1 MQSINSACVYN
12 KCIIT
17 TAYKSVNHFQI
28 LLTLSRIDSTTRFIV
43 LYTIYIHKH
52 VRIYRKRRR
61 RKKKNDTRFSPR
73 ISNFR
78 YFCIASFAVIRI
90 TKNSRTSVCPIAS
103 FRNALLEPEVE
114 ENSKRELWKS
124 LVGLR
129 TSGAALENQTTS
141 TALPVLLTYL
151 RPLLFSL
158 RSRPFFARSN
168 QLRTVS

>member
-1 MQSINSACVYN
+1 MYG
-12 KCIIT
+12 
-17 TAYKSVNHFQI
+17 
-28 LLTLSRIDSTTRFIV
+28 
-43 LYTIYIHKH
+43 YIERKLN
-52 VRIYRKRRR
+52 RKRRR

>member
-1 MQSINSACVYN
+1 M
-12 KCIIT
+12 
-17 TAYKSVNHFQI
+17 NHFQI

-129 TSGAALENQTTS
+129 TSGAALENQTTLS
-141 TALPVLLTYL
+141 VYRVACVIDLPSPSSVFIALQAFFCSVEPT
-151 RPLLFSL
+151 PHEF
-158 RSRPFFARSN
+158 PFREFLS
-168 QLRTVS
+168 